1 MQNLFNILSKY
12 HVTLLFVVLEVI
24 ALIFIFQGKNHQRN
38 AFISSA
44 NSLTGNTYST
54 IQNFKD
60 YSSLK
65 EVNLDLAKE
74 NAYLRSLIPSSLHS
88 IENNYLIQN
97 DSIYQQKFIY
107 KVAKVIQNS
116 TLKKNNF
123 ITLNVGLNDGIKPEM
138 GVITNQGVVG
148 FVANVSENYSTVI
161 SFLNT
166 KTTISAKIKS
176 NNATGTL
183 SWEGKDITKAIL
195 NDVPLSTQIEIG
207 DTIITSGFS
216 AFYPSGIMLGIIESS
231 LISTNQQMRE
241 IHVNL
246 FEKYNALSYVYVVEN
261 IDKLELEKLE
271 AEKQKFND

>member
-1 MQNLFNILSKY
+1 MQNFFNILSKY
-12 HVTLLFVVLEVI
+12 HVTLLFVVLEII
-24 ALIFIFQGKNHQRN
+24 ALLFIFQGKNHQRN

-65 EVNLDLAKE
+65 EVNLELANE

-123 ITLNVGLNDGIKPEM
+123 ITLNIGLNDGIKPEM
-138 GVITNQGVVG
+138 GVITNKGVVG

-176 NNATGTL
+176 NNAAGTL

-216 AFYPSGIMLGIIESS
+216 AFYPSGIMLGTIESS
-231 LISTNQQMRE
+231 SISTNQQMRE

-246 FEKYNALSYVYVVEN
+246 FEEFNTLNYVYVVEN

-271 AEKQKFND
+271 AEKQQFND